1 MELKSLL
8 EKMVKDGASDLHLKA
23 GTPPILRIDGKL
35 QILKEEPM
43 SPDELKS
50 IALKIMTKTQQE
62 EFGKKKELD
71 FAIGV
76 AGLSRFRVNV
86 YLQRGSVAIAMRTI
100 PISAK
105 SIDELNLPPVLKE
118 MAERPRGMIL
128 TTGTTGSGK
137 STTLA
142 AMIEYINENYSKNI
156 ITIEDPIEYL
166 FRDKKS
172 VISQREV
179 GNDTNSY
186 ESALKHVL
194 RQDPDIILMGEIRD
208 VNTMDVAIKAADT
221 GHLVLSTL
229 HTLNAS
235 ETINRI
241 LSFYPPHQQ
250 QHIRVLLATTLV
262 GVVSLRLLPRI
273 DGKGRVP
280 ATEVMINTPT
290 IKEYLL
296 DPIKTLLI
304 PTAIEEGAMYQMH
317 TFDQS
322 IMNLYKSGIIS
333 YEEAIQSVTNVDEFK
348 LKLRGIESSDTDFFN
363 TIKGD

>member
-1 MELKSLL
+1 MELKALL
-8 EKMVKDGASDLHLKA
+8 EKMVKDEASDLHLKA
-23 GTPPILRIDGKL
+23 GTPPILRINGKL
-35 QILKEEPM
+35 NIVKDEPM
-43 SPDELKS
+43 SPDELRK
-50 IALKIMTKTQQE
+50 IALKIMNKEQQE
-62 EFGKKKELD
+62 EFTIKKEID

-105 SIDELNLPPVLKE
+105 TIDELNLPPVLKE
-118 MAERPRGMIL
+118 ITMRPRGMIL

-142 AMIEYINENYSKNI
+142 AMVEYINENASRNI

-179 GNDTNSY
+179 GNDTFSY
-186 ESALKHVL
+186 ENALKHVL
-194 RQDPDIILMGEIRD
+194 RQDPDIILMGEIRGMD
-208 VNTMDVAIKAADT
+208 TMDVAIKAADT

-262 GVVSLRLLPRI
+262 GVISLRLLPRV

-280 ATEVMINTPT
+280 ATEVMVNTAT
-290 IKEYLL
+290 IKDYLL

-304 PTAIEEGAMYQMH
+304 PTAIDEGQQYQMH

-322 IMNLYKSGIIS
+322 IMRLYKSGIIS
-333 YEEAIQSVTNVDEFK
+333 YDDALQTVTNVDEFK
-348 LKLRGIESSDTDFFN
+348 LKLRGIESNDSDAFN
-363 TIKGD
+363 NTFRD

>member
-1 MELKSLL
+1 MELKTLL
-8 EKMVKDGASDLHLKA
+8 EKMVKDNASDLHLKA

-35 QILKEEPM
+35 VVVKDEPL
-43 SPDELKS
+43 SPDELRR
-50 IALKIMTKTQQE
+50 IALKIMSKEQQDD
-62 EFGKKKELD
+62 FAVRKEID

-105 SIDELNLPPVLKE
+105 NIEELNLPPVLKE
-118 MAERPRGMIL
+118 ICLRPRGLIL

-142 AMIEYINENYSKNI
+142 AMIEYINETTAKHI

-172 VISQREV
+172 VVSQREV
-179 GNDTNSY
+179 GNDTESY
-186 ESALKHVL
+186 QSALKYVL

-208 VNTMDVAIKAADT
+208 MDTMDVAIKAADT

-250 QHIRVLLATTLV
+250 QHIRVLMATTLV
-262 GVVSLRLLPRI
+262 GVVSLRLLPRV

-280 ATEVMINTPT
+280 ATEVMINTAT

-304 PTAIEEGAMYQMH
+304 PTAIEDGQQYQMQ

-322 IMNLYKSGIIS
+322 IMKLFKSGIIS
-333 YEEAIQSVTNVDEFK
+333 YEDALQSVTNVDEFK
-348 LKLRGIESSDTDFFN
+348 LKLRGIESNDADSFN
-363 TIKGD
+363 TFRD

>member
-1 MELKSLL
+1 MELKALL
-8 EKMVKDGASDLHLKA
+8 EKMVKENASDLHMKA
-23 GTPPILRIDGKL
+23 GTPPVLRINGKL
-35 QILKEEPM
+35 VVLKDEPL
-43 SPDELKS
+43 SPDELKR
-50 IALKIMTKTQQE
+50 IALKIMSKEQQE
-62 EFGKKKELD
+62 DFAKRKEID

-105 SIDELNLPPVLKE
+105 TIDELNLPTALKE
-118 MAERPRGMIL
+118 LCLRPRGMIL
-128 TTGTTGSGK
+128 CTGTTGSGK

-142 AMIEYINENYSKNI
+142 SMIEYINETVPRHI
-156 ITIEDPIEYL
+156 ITVEDPIEYL

-172 VISQREV
+172 IVSQREL
-179 GNDTNSY
+179 GNDTESY
-186 ESALKHVL
+186 TSALKHVL

-208 VNTMDVAIKAADT
+208 AQTMDVAIKAADT

-241 LSFYPPHQQ
+241 ISFYPPHQQ

-262 GVVSLRLLPRI
+262 GVISLRLLPRG
-273 DGKGRVP
+273 DNKGRVP
-280 ATEVMINTPT
+280 ATEVMINTAT

-304 PTAIEEGAMYQMH
+304 PTAIEEGHQYAMH

-322 IMNLYKSGIIS
+322 IMSLYKNGIIS
-333 YEEAIQSVTNVDEFK
+333 YDDAIQTVTNVDEFK
-348 LKLRGIESSDTDFFN
+348 LKLRGIESSNNEMF
-363 TIKGD
+363 GD

>member
-1 MELKSLL
+1 MELKQLL
-8 EKMVKDGASDLHLKA
+8 EKMVKENASDLHLKA
-23 GTPPILRIDGKL
+23 GIPPVLRINGKL
-35 QILKEEPM
+35 VVLKEAPL
-43 SPDELKS
+43 SPEELKN
-50 IALKIMTKTQQE
+50 IAIKLMSKEQKD
-62 EFGKKKELD
+62 EFLKKKELD

-76 AGLSRFRVNV
+76 AGLSRFRVNCF
-86 YLQRGSVAIAMRTI
+86 LQRGSVAIAMRTI

-105 SIDELNLPPVLKE
+105 SIDELNLPPVLKDL
-118 MAERPRGMIL
+118 ALKPRGLIL
-128 TTGTTGSGK
+128 CTGTTGSGK

-142 AMIEYINENYSKNI
+142 SIIEHINESTAKHI
-156 ITIEDPIEYL
+156 ITVEDPIEYL

-172 VISQREV
+172 IISQREV
-179 GNDTNSY
+179 GNDTESY
-186 ESALKHVL
+186 TNALKYVL

-208 VNTMDVAIKAADT
+208 SATMDVAIKAADT

-241 LSFYPPHQQ
+241 ISFYPPHQQ

-262 GVVSLRLLPRI
+262 GVISLRLLPRI

-280 ATEVMINTPT
+280 ATEIMINTAT

-296 DPIKTLLI
+296 DPVKTLLI
-304 PTAIEEGAMYQMH
+304 PSAIEEGHQYHMH

-322 IMNLYKSGIIS
+322 IMKLYKDGIIS
-333 YEEAIQSVTNVDEFK
+333 FDDALQAVTNVDEFK
-348 LKLRGIESSDTDFFN
+348 LKLRGIQASQEGMF
-363 TIKGD
+363 GD